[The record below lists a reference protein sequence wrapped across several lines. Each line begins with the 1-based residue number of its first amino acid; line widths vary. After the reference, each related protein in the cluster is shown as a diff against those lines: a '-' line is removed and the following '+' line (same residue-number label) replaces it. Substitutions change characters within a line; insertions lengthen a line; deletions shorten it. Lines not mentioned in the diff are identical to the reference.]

1 MEMIMNIQKFK
12 MRAVIVTAVTPLILW
27 LPLTASAVDAA
38 KNPPTAAAPNLTT
51 TIKDNSTGKQLA
63 KEAVD
68 AGIATQ
74 IALKALA
81 NNQPKEALAALQV
94 ASGDLHLLLAREPA
108 LDQVPIDIKVQVLEG
123 PHDLKVIKSLK
134 NQLAGL
140 INDAQ
145 FQDARPLLDS
155 LVDEIRV
162 TVTSLPLGTYLA
174 TIDQVMPLIAA
185 GNLSEAKQELVKA
198 LDSVVYEQ
206 DITPLAIFRAEDKL
220 NQAFQITQTTDLS
233 KQENKDKISQLVNA
247 TNQDINVAE
256 ALGYGTK
263 QDYEPL
269 YKGMDT
275 LKKSIGTTG
284 FASEWQKIKN
294 VLTKLKN
301 NIFHPHAEKAAK
313 PA

>member
-1 MEMIMNIQKFK
+1 MNIQNVKL
-12 MRAVIVTAVTPLILW
+12 RAVIATAVTPLILW

-38 KNPPTAAAPNLTT
+38 KNPPAAAATPDLTT

-81 NNQPKEALAALQV
+81 NNQPKAALAALQV

-145 FQDARPLLDS
+145 FQDARPLLES

-162 TVTSLPLGTYLA
+162 TVTSLPLGAYLA
-174 TIDQVMPLIAA
+174 TIDQVLPLIAA
-185 GNLSEAKQELVKA
+185 GNLSAAKQELVKA

-220 NQAFQITQTTDLS
+220 NQAFQITQTADLS
-233 KQENKDKISQLVNA
+233 KQENKDKISLLVNE
-247 TNQDINVAE
+247 TNQDINIAE

-269 YKGMDT
+269 YKGMET

-284 FASEWQKIKN
+284 FASEWQKMKN

-301 NIFHPHAEKAAK
+301 NIFHPHTEKAAK

>member
-1 MEMIMNIQKFK
+1 MNIQNVKL
-12 MRAVIVTAVTPLILW
+12 RAVIATVVTPLILW

-38 KNPPTAAAPNLTT
+38 KNPSAAAATPDLTT

-94 ASGDLHLLLAREPA
+94 ASGYLHLLLAREPA

-145 FQDARPLLDS
+145 FQDARPLLES

-162 TVTSLPLGTYLA
+162 TVTSLPLGAYLA
-174 TIDQVMPLIAA
+174 TIDQVLPLIAA
-185 GNLSEAKQELVKA
+185 GNLSAAKQELVKA

-220 NQAFQITQTTDLS
+220 NQAFQITQTADLS
-233 KQENKDKISQLVNA
+233 KQENKDKISLLVNE
-247 TNQDINVAE
+247 TNQDINIAE

-269 YKGMDT
+269 YKGMET

-301 NIFHPHAEKAAK
+301 NIFHPHTEKAAK